1 MVRSMTGF
9 GRGVTQT
16 EHFQLTVEI
25 RSVNHRF
32 LEISSRFPKE
42 WMEAELAA
50 KKMLQARLSRGKVDV
65 SVFVNENQQHEQ
77 RMVINWPLVNAYKA
91 ARKELAAVV
100 PLKEQWDMSE
110 LLKLEGAL
118 TVEAAQLP
126 HEEVIE
132 AVNDAVSEALDNLIA
147 MREREGIVLHE
158 VMCGFKQELV
168 EQIECI
174 RAVSGDAVVKYR
186 EKLLLRIKEV
196 TDSAIV
202 DERILTEVAVFAE
215 KIDIAEELDRLNSH
229 LKQLDETL
237 VEDSSIGRKLDFLL
251 QEIHRETNT
260 IGSKNQSSEAFVA
273 VVQMKSV
280 LEKMREQVQNIE

>member
-1 MVRSMTGF
+1 MTGF

-32 LEISSRFPKE
+32 LEIASRFPKE

-50 KKMLQARLSRGKVDV
+50 KKLIQSKLSRGKIDI

-77 RMVINWPLVNAYKA
+77 AMVINWPLVNAYKE
-91 ARKELAAVV
+91 ARQSLAAQV
-100 PLKEQWDMSE
+100 PLKTEWDMSE
-110 LLKLEGAL
+110 LLALDGAL
-118 TVEAAQLP
+118 TVEAKELP
-126 HEEVIE
+126 HDEIIRAVKE
-132 AVNDAVSEALDNLIA
+132 AVSQALEQLIL
-147 MREREGIVLHE
+147 MREREGAVLEE
-158 VMCGFKQELV
+158 VMRGFKRELIA
-168 EQIECI
+168 QIEII
-174 RAVSGDAVVKYR
+174 RQVSGEAVSKYR
-186 EKLLLRIKEV
+186 DKLLLRIKEV
-196 TDSAIV
+196 TESAIV
-202 DERILTEVAVFAE
+202 DERVLTEVAVFAE

-237 VEDSSIGRKLDFLL
+237 AEEISIGRKLDFLL

-260 IGSKNQSSEAFVA
+260 IGSKNQSSDAFVA

>member
-1 MVRSMTGF
+1 MTGF

-32 LEISSRFPKE
+32 LEIASRFPKE

-50 KKMLQARLSRGKVDV
+50 KKLIQSKLSRGKIDI

-77 RMVINWPLVNAYKA
+77 AMVINWPLVNAYKE
-91 ARKELAAVV
+91 ARQSLAAQV
-100 PLKEQWDMSE
+100 PLKTEWDMSE
-110 LLKLEGAL
+110 LLALDGAL
-118 TVEAAQLP
+118 TVEAKELP
-126 HEEVIE
+126 HDEIIRAVKE
-132 AVNDAVSEALDNLIA
+132 AVSQALDQLIL
-147 MREREGIVLHE
+147 MREREGAVLEE
-158 VMCGFKQELV
+158 VMRGFKRELIA
-168 EQIECI
+168 QIEII
-174 RAVSGDAVVKYR
+174 RQVSGEAVSKYR
-186 EKLLLRIKEV
+186 DKLLLRIKEV
-196 TDSAIV
+196 TESAIV
-202 DERILTEVAVFAE
+202 DERVLTEVAVFAE

-237 VEDSSIGRKLDFLL
+237 AEEISIGRKLDFLL

-260 IGSKNQSSEAFVA
+260 IGSKNQSSDAFVA

>member
-1 MVRSMTGF
+1 MTGF

-126 HEEVIE
+126 YEEVIE

>member
-1 MVRSMTGF
+1 MTGF

-91 ARKELAAVV
+91 AREELAAVV

-168 EQIECI
+168 ERIECI

>member
-1 MVRSMTGF
+1 MTGF

-50 KKMLQARLSRGKVDV
+50 KKMLQARLSRGKVDI

-77 RMVINWPLVNAYKA
+77 TMVINWPLVNAYKA
-91 ARKELAAVV
+91 ARKELAAAV
-100 PLKEQWDMSE
+100 PLNEQWDMSE

-118 TVEAAQLP
+118 TVETVQLP
-126 HEEVIE
+126 HEEIIE

-147 MREREGIVLHE
+147 MREREGAVLHE

-168 EQIECI
+168 EQIDCI
-174 RAVSGDAVVKYR
+174 RAVSSDAVVKYR

-237 VEDSSIGRKLDFLL
+237 GEDSSIGRKLDFLL
-251 QEIHRETNT
+251 QEVHRETNT

>member
-1 MVRSMTGF
+1 MTGF

-168 EQIECI
+168 EQIE
-174 RAVSGDAVVKYR
+174 
-186 EKLLLRIKEV
+186 
-196 TDSAIV
+196 
-202 DERILTEVAVFAE
+202 
-215 KIDIAEELDRLNSH
+215 
-229 LKQLDETL
+229 
-237 VEDSSIGRKLDFLL
+237 
-251 QEIHRETNT
+251 
-260 IGSKNQSSEAFVA
+260 
-273 VVQMKSV
+273 
-280 LEKMREQVQNIE
+280 